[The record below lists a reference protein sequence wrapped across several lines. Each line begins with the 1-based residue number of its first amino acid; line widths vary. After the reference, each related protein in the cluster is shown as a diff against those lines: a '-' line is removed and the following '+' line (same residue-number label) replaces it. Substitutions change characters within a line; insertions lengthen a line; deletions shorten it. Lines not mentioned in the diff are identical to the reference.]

1 MISLTKILNKLY
13 LTKFSFYLLLAL
25 ILISFSITFYL
36 MLPNNNLVKNPL
48 QLQFFLLADVFF
60 VILLL
65 ALIIRQLILII
76 IYRRSQKDESK
87 LYIKFV
93 NLFTAMAVGPTIGLV
108 VITSL
113 FFNLEFRTWYG
124 GAVREAVVN
133 SNIVARDYENEIQA
147 EIISDT
153 QLIMRE
159 IIKVSRNN
167 EVNINSINQ
176 GLGEFINLRT
186 ISNIYLFNKS
196 GEIYL
201 NFKDQENKNFLLPSP
216 DIFQILDQNRVY
228 IFQLDKKSI
237 SAYKKINFLGD
248 IFMQVNRQ
256 LNTNIWDHI
265 AATKDAYNIYT
276 TKENESAGIQITYSM
291 IFVLFSIGFIL
302 IAVLIGFNL
311 ARRLSKPISNLIES
325 ANEISKG
332 NFDAKVSEIDQFEE
346 IKVLISSYNKMIVEI
361 ESKQN
366 LLIKKSNEDEEK
378 RLFIEAILS
387 LLTIGVVSLDSDF
400 NIIFFNQTTNGLFK
414 GTKILNNNNNFL
426 IIFPEWEKIFKNFK
440 KSKKIL
446 ENFQIEIPI
455 KDDLRSFNVRII
467 KEFKDNQINGYI
479 VAIDDTTSFILAEK
493 HAAWSDIARKIA
505 HEVKN
510 PLTPIKLSAER
521 IEKKYQNKEFEND
534 EIKILTNTISRQVD
548 DIGKLID
555 EFSSFA
561 RMPEPEIKL
570 DNLSKCLKESFLL
583 FSNSHKNIKFSINI
597 DNDKQDIYF
606 QFDKFQLSQCFNNL
620 IKNAVEAVEK
630 IPNPSVSINLCI
642 KNNKI
647 FIEVM
652 DNGIGIAKEMVNK
665 IFEPYFTTKN
675 KGTGLGL
682 SIVKKIIEDHNGK
695 IRIEKNKQM
704 AGTTSSIIFDNI
716 NV

>member
-1 MISLTKILNKLY
+1 MISFTKILNKLY

-36 MLPNNNLVKNPL
+36 LLPNNNLVKNPL
-48 QLQFFLLADVFF
+48 QLQYFLLADVFF

-76 IYRRSQKDESK
+76 IYRRNQKDESK

-93 NLFTAMAVGPTIGLV
+93 NLFTAMAVGPAIGLV
-108 VITSL
+108 IITSL

-159 IIKVSRNN
+159 IVKVSRNN

-176 GLGEFINLRT
+176 GLSEFINLRT

-201 NFKDQENKNFLLPSP
+201 NFKDQENKNFLLPSNE
-216 DIFQILDQNRVY
+216 IFEILDQNRVY
-228 IFQLDKKSI
+228 IFQLNKNSI
-237 SAYKKINFLGD
+237 SAYKKINFLGNV
-248 IFMQVNRQ
+248 FMQVNRE

-265 AATKDAYNIYT
+265 TATKEAYNIYT

-361 ESKQN
+361 ENKQN
-366 LLIKKSNEDEEK
+366 LLITKSNEDEEK

-387 LLTIGVVSLDSDF
+387 LLTIGVVSLDNNF
-400 NIIFFNQTTNGLFK
+400 NIIFFNKTTNKLFK
-414 GTKILNNNNNFL
+414 GTKTLDNNINFL
-426 IIFPEWEKIFKNFK
+426 SIFPEWNKIFNDFN
-440 KSKKIL
+440 KSNKIL
-446 ENFQIEIPI
+446 ENFQTEILI

-467 KEFKDNQINGYI
+467 KELKDNKINGFI
-479 VAIDDTTSFILAEK
+479 VALDDTTSFILAEK

-534 EIKILTNTISRQVD
+534 DIKILTNTISRQVD

-570 DNLSKCLKESFLL
+570 DNLSQCLMESYLL
-583 FSNSHKNIKFSINI
+583 FSNSHKSIKFNINK
-597 DNDKQDIYF
+597 DKEDIFF
-606 QFDKFQLSQCFNNL
+606 QFDKFQLTQCFNNL

-630 IPNPSVSINLCI
+630 IPNPSISINLSN
-642 KNNKI
+642 NNKI
-647 FIEVM
+647 NIEVI
-652 DNGIGIAKEMVNK
+652 DNGIGISKEMINK

-695 IRIEKNKQM
+695 IKIDKNKQM
-704 AGTTSSIIFDNI
+704 AGTTSLIIFDNI
-716 NV
+716 NA

>member
-1 MISLTKILNKLY
+1 
-13 LTKFSFYLLLAL
+13 
-25 ILISFSITFYL
+25 

-48 QLQFFLLADVFF
+48 QLQYFLLADVFF

-76 IYRRSQKDESK
+76 IYRRNQKDESK

-93 NLFTAMAVGPTIGLV
+93 NLFAAMAVGPAIGLV
-108 VITSL
+108 IITSL

-124 GAVREAVVN
+124 GAVRDAVVN

-159 IIKVSRNN
+159 IVKVSRNN

-176 GLGEFINLRT
+176 GLSEFINLRT
-186 ISNIYLFNKS
+186 ISNIYLFNRI

-201 NFKDQENKNFLLPSP
+201 NFKDQENKNFLLPSD
-216 DIFQILDQNRVY
+216 DIFEILDENRVY
-228 IFQLDKKSI
+228 IFQLSKNSI
-237 SAYKKINFLGD
+237 SAYKKINFLGEV
-248 IFMQVNRQ
+248 FMQVNRE
-256 LNTNIWDHI
+256 LNTNIWDHVS
-265 AATKDAYNIYT
+265 ATKDAYNIYT
-276 TKENESAGIQITYSM
+276 DIENESAGIQITYSM

-332 NFDAKVSEIDQFEE
+332 NFDAKVSEVDQFEE

-361 ESKQN
+361 ENKQN
-366 LLIKKSNEDEEK
+366 QLITKSNEDEEK

-387 LLTIGVVSLDSDF
+387 LLTIGVVSLDSNF
-400 NIIFFNQTTNGLFK
+400 NIIFFNQTTNTLFK
-414 GTKILNNNNNFL
+414 GTKKLENNINFL
-426 IIFPEWEKIFKNFK
+426 SNFPEWKKIFDNFN

-446 ENFQIEIPI
+446 ENFQTEILI
-455 KDDLRSFNVRII
+455 NDDLRNFNIRII
-467 KEFKDNQINGYI
+467 KEFKDDKINGYI

-493 HAAWSDIARKIA
+493 HAAWSDIAKKIA

-521 IEKKYQNKEFEND
+521 IEKKYQNKEFD
-534 EIKILTNTISRQVD
+534 TDDIKVLTGTISRQVD

-570 DNLSKCLKESFLL
+570 DNLSKCLNESFLL
-583 FSNSHKNIKFSINI
+583 FSNSHKNIKFNI
-597 DNDKQDIYF
+597 IKEKQDIYF
-606 QFDKFQLSQCFNNL
+606 QFDKFQISQCFNNL

-630 IPNPSVSINLCI
+630 IPNPSISINL
-642 KNNKI
+642 KTENNKF
-647 FIEVM
+647 FIQII
-652 DNGIGIAKEMVNK
+652 DNGIGISKEMANK

-695 IRIEKNKQM
+695 IKIDKNKQM
-704 AGTTSSIIFDNI
+704 AGTTSSIIFENL
-716 NV
+716 NA

>member
-48 QLQFFLLADVFF
+48 QLQYFLLADVFF

-65 ALIIRQLILII
+65 ALIIRQLILIV
-76 IYRRSQKDESK
+76 IYRRNKKDESK

-93 NLFTAMAVGPTIGLV
+93 NLFAAMAVGPTIGLV
-108 VITSL
+108 IITSL

-133 SNIVARDYENEIQA
+133 SNIVAKDYENEIQA

-159 IIKVSRNN
+159 IVKVSRNN

-176 GLGEFINLRT
+176 GLSEFINLRT
-186 ISNIYLFNKS
+186 ISNIYIFNRT

-201 NFKDQENKNFLLPSP
+201 NFKDSENKNFALPSM
-216 DIFQILDQNRVY
+216 DIFQALDQNRVY
-228 IFQLDKKSI
+228 IFQLNKNSI

-248 IFMQVNRQ
+248 VFMQVNRE
-256 LNTNIWDHI
+256 LNSNIWDHVT
-265 AATKDAYNIYT
+265 ATKEAYEIYT

-332 NFDAKVSEIDQFEE
+332 NFDSKVSEVDQFEE
-346 IKVLISSYNKMIVEI
+346 IKILISSYNKMIGEI
-361 ESKQN
+361 ENQQN
-366 LLIKKSNEDEEK
+366 QLIAKSNEDEEK

-400 NIIFFNQTTNGLFK
+400 KIIFFNQTTNTLFK
-414 GTKILNNNNNFL
+414 KTKYLENNKNFL
-426 IIFPEWEKIFKNFK
+426 TIFPEWNKIFYNFK

-446 ENFQIEIPI
+446 ENFQTEILI
-455 KDDLRSFNVRII
+455 KDDLRNFNVRII
-467 KEFKDNQINGYI
+467 KEFKDNKINGYI
-479 VAIDDTTSFILAEK
+479 VAMDDTTSFILAEK

-521 IEKKYQNKEFEND
+521 IEKKYKNKEFNND
-534 EIKILTNTISRQVD
+534 DIKLLTGTISRQVD

-561 RMPEPEIKL
+561 RMPEAEMKL
-570 DNLSKCLKESFLL
+570 DNISKCLNESFLL
-583 FSNSHKNIKFSINI
+583 FSN
-597 DNDKQDIYF
+597 
-606 QFDKFQLSQCFNNL
+606 
-620 IKNAVEAVEK
+620 
-630 IPNPSVSINLCI
+630 
-642 KNNKI
+642 
-647 FIEVM
+647 
-652 DNGIGIAKEMVNK
+652 
-665 IFEPYFTTKN
+665 
-675 KGTGLGL
+675 
-682 SIVKKIIEDHNGK
+682 
-695 IRIEKNKQM
+695 
-704 AGTTSSIIFDNI
+704 
-716 NV
+716 

>member
-13 LTKFSFYLLLAL
+13 LTKFSFYLLLIL

-36 MLPNNNLVKNPL
+36 MLPNNNLVKNPI
-48 QLQFFLLADVFF
+48 QLQYFLLADVFF

-76 IYRRSQKDESK
+76 IYKRNKKDESK

-93 NLFTAMAVGPTIGLV
+93 NLFAAMAVGPTIGLV

-159 IIKVSRNN
+159 IVKVSRNN

-176 GLGEFINLRT
+176 GLSEFINLRT
-186 ISNIYLFNKS
+186 ISNIYLFNRT

-201 NFKDQENKNFLLPSP
+201 NFKDKENQNFELPSAN
-216 DIFQILDQNRVY
+216 IFKTLDQNRVY
-228 IFQLDKKSI
+228 IFQLNKNSI

-248 IFMQVNRQ
+248 VFMQVNRE
-256 LNTNIWDHI
+256 LNSNIWDHVS
-265 AATKDAYNIYT
+265 ATKEAYNIYT

-311 ARRLSKPISNLIES
+311 ARKLSKPISNLIES

-361 ESKQN
+361 ENKQN
-366 LLIKKSNEDEEK
+366 QLIAKSNQDEEK

-387 LLTIGVVSLDSDF
+387 LLTIGVVSLDKDF
-400 NIIFFNQTTNGLFK
+400 NIIFFNQTTNVLFK
-414 GTKILNNNNNFL
+414 KTKSLENKENFL
-426 IIFPEWEKIFKNFK
+426 LIFPEWNKIFYNFK

-446 ENFQIEIPI
+446 ENFQTEILI
-455 KDDLRSFNVRII
+455 KDDLRNLNVRII
-467 KEFKDNQINGYI
+467 KEFKDNEINGYI

-521 IEKKYQNKEFEND
+521 IEKKYQNKEFDND
-534 EIKILTNTISRQVD
+534 DIKLLTGTISRQVD

-561 RMPEPEIKL
+561 RMPEAEIRL
-570 DNLSKCLKESFLL
+570 DNLSKSLNESFLL
-583 FSNSHKNIKFSINI
+583 FSNAHRDIKFNINLE
-597 DNDKQDIYF
+597 NKDIYF

-630 IPNPSVSINLCI
+630 IPNPSISISLNSQD
-642 KNNKI
+642 NKI
-647 FIEVM
+647 FIEII
-652 DNGIGIAKEMVNK
+652 DNGIGISKEMSSK

-704 AGTTSSIIFDNI
+704 AGTTSSILFENI

>member
-1 MISLTKILNKLY
+1 MISFTKILNKLY
-13 LTKFSFYLLLAL
+13 LTKFSFYLLLTL

-36 MLPNNNLVKNPL
+36 LLPNNNLVKNPL
-48 QLQFFLLADVFF
+48 QLQYFLLADVFF

-76 IYRRSQKDESK
+76 IYRRNQKDESK

-93 NLFTAMAVGPTIGLV
+93 NLFTAMAVGPAIGLV

-159 IIKVSRNN
+159 IVKVSRNN

-176 GLGEFINLRT
+176 GLSEFINLRT

-201 NFKDQENKNFLLPSP
+201 NFKDEENKNFLLPSNE
-216 DIFQILDQNRVY
+216 IFEILDQNRVY
-228 IFQLDKKSI
+228 IFQLNKNSI
-237 SAYKKINFLGD
+237 SAYKKINFLGNV
-248 IFMQVNRQ
+248 FMQVNRE

-265 AATKDAYNIYT
+265 TATKEAYNIYT
-276 TKENESAGIQITYSM
+276 TKENQSAGIQITYSM

-361 ESKQN
+361 ENKQN
-366 LLIKKSNEDEEK
+366 LLITKSNEDEEK

-387 LLTIGVVSLDSDF
+387 LLTIGVVSLDNNF
-400 NIIFFNQTTNGLFK
+400 NIIFFNKTTNNLFK
-414 GTKILNNNNNFL
+414 GTKTLDDNINFL
-426 IIFPEWEKIFKNFK
+426 SIFPEWNKIFNDFN
-440 KSKKIL
+440 KSNKIL
-446 ENFQIEIPI
+446 ENFQTEILI

-467 KEFKDNQINGYI
+467 KELKDNKINGFI
-479 VAIDDTTSFILAEK
+479 VALDDTTSFILAEK

-521 IEKKYQNKEFEND
+521 IEKKYKNKEFDND
-534 EIKILTNTISRQVD
+534 DIKILTNTISRQVD

-570 DNLSKCLKESFLL
+570 DNLSQCLMESYLL
-583 FSNSHKNIKFSINI
+583 FSNSHKNIKFNINK
-597 DNDKQDIYF
+597 DKEDIFF
-606 QFDKFQLSQCFNNL
+606 QFDKFQLTQCFNNL

-630 IPNPSVSINLCI
+630 IPNPSISINLSN
-642 KNNKI
+642 NNKI
-647 FIEVM
+647 NIEVI
-652 DNGIGIAKEMVNK
+652 DNGIGISKEMINK

-682 SIVKKIIEDHNGK
+682 SIVKKIIEDHNGT
-695 IRIEKNKQM
+695 IRIDKNKQM
-704 AGTTSSIIFDNI
+704 AGTTSLIIFENI
-716 NV
+716 NA

>member
-1 MISLTKILNKLY
+1 
-13 LTKFSFYLLLAL
+13 
-25 ILISFSITFYL
+25 

-48 QLQFFLLADVFF
+48 QLQYFLLADVFF

-76 IYRRSQKDESK
+76 IYRRNQKDESK

-93 NLFTAMAVGPTIGLV
+93 NLFAAMAVGPAIGLV
-108 VITSL
+108 IITSL

-124 GAVREAVVN
+124 GAVRDAVVN

-147 EIISDT
+147 ELISDT

-159 IIKVSRNN
+159 IVKVSRNN

-176 GLGEFINLRT
+176 GLSEFINLRT
-186 ISNIYLFNKS
+186 ISNIYLFNRI

-201 NFKDQENKNFLLPSP
+201 NFKDQENKNFLLPSE
-216 DIFQILDQNRVY
+216 DIFEILDENRVY
-228 IFQLDKKSI
+228 IFQLSKNSI
-237 SAYKKINFLGD
+237 SAYKKINFLGEV
-248 IFMQVNRQ
+248 FMQVNRE
-256 LNTNIWDHI
+256 LNTNIWDHVS
-265 AATKDAYNIYT
+265 ATKDAYNIYT
-276 TKENESAGIQITYSM
+276 DIENESAGIQITYSM

-332 NFDAKVSEIDQFEE
+332 NFDAKVSEVDQFEE

-361 ESKQN
+361 ENKQN
-366 LLIKKSNEDEEK
+366 QLITKSNEDEEK

-387 LLTIGVVSLDSDF
+387 LLTIGVVSLDSNF
-400 NIIFFNQTTNGLFK
+400 NIIFFNQTTNTLFK
-414 GTKILNNNNNFL
+414 GTKKLENNINFL
-426 IIFPEWEKIFKNFK
+426 SNFPEWKKIFDNFN

-446 ENFQIEIPI
+446 ENFQTEILI
-455 KDDLRSFNVRII
+455 NDDLRNFNIRII
-467 KEFKDNQINGYI
+467 KEFKDDKVNGYI

-493 HAAWSDIARKIA
+493 HAAWSDIAKKIA

-521 IEKKYQNKEFEND
+521 IEKKYQNKEFD
-534 EIKILTNTISRQVD
+534 TDDIKVLTGTISRQVD

-570 DNLSKCLKESFLL
+570 DNLSKCLNESFLL
-583 FSNSHKNIKFSINI
+583 FSNSHKNIKFNI
-597 DNDKQDIYF
+597 IKEKQDIYF
-606 QFDKFQLSQCFNNL
+606 QFDKFQISQCFNNL

-630 IPNPSVSINLCI
+630 IPNPSISINL
-642 KNNKI
+642 KTENNKF
-647 FIEVM
+647 FIQII
-652 DNGIGIAKEMVNK
+652 DNGIGISKEMANK

-695 IRIEKNKQM
+695 IKIDKNKQM
-704 AGTTSSIIFDNI
+704 AGTTSSIIFENL
-716 NV
+716 NA

>member
-1 MISLTKILNKLY
+1 
-13 LTKFSFYLLLAL
+13 
-25 ILISFSITFYL
+25 

-48 QLQFFLLADVFF
+48 QLQYFLLADVFF

-76 IYRRSQKDESK
+76 IYRRNQKDESK

-93 NLFTAMAVGPTIGLV
+93 NLFAAMAVGPAIGLV
-108 VITSL
+108 IITSL

-124 GAVREAVVN
+124 GAVRDAVVN

-147 EIISDT
+147 ELISDT

-159 IIKVSRNN
+159 IVKVSRNN

-176 GLGEFINLRT
+176 GLSEFINLRT
-186 ISNIYLFNKS
+186 ISNIYLFNRI

-201 NFKDQENKNFLLPSP
+201 NFKDQENKNFLLPSE
-216 DIFQILDQNRVY
+216 DIFEILDENRVY
-228 IFQLDKKSI
+228 IFQLSKNSI
-237 SAYKKINFLGD
+237 SAYKKINFLGEV
-248 IFMQVNRQ
+248 FMQVNRE
-256 LNTNIWDHI
+256 LNTNIWDHVS
-265 AATKDAYNIYT
+265 ATKDAYNIYT
-276 TKENESAGIQITYSM
+276 DIENESAGIQITYSM

-332 NFDAKVSEIDQFEE
+332 NFDAKVSEVDQFEE

-361 ESKQN
+361 ENKQN
-366 LLIKKSNEDEEK
+366 QLITKSNEDEEK

-387 LLTIGVVSLDSDF
+387 LLTIGVVSLDSNF
-400 NIIFFNQTTNGLFK
+400 NIIFFNQTTNTLFK
-414 GTKILNNNNNFL
+414 GTKKLENNINFL
-426 IIFPEWEKIFKNFK
+426 SNFPEWKKIFDNFN

-446 ENFQIEIPI
+446 ENFQTEILI
-455 KDDLRSFNVRII
+455 NDDLRNFNIRII
-467 KEFKDNQINGYI
+467 KEFKDDKINGYI

-493 HAAWSDIARKIA
+493 HAAWSDIAKKIA

-521 IEKKYQNKEFEND
+521 IEKKYQNKEFD
-534 EIKILTNTISRQVD
+534 TDDIKVLTGTISRQVD

-570 DNLSKCLKESFLL
+570 DNLSKCLNESFLL
-583 FSNSHKNIKFSINI
+583 FSNSHKNIKFNI
-597 DNDKQDIYF
+597 IKEKQDIYF
-606 QFDKFQLSQCFNNL
+606 QFDKFQISQCFNNL

-630 IPNPSVSINLCI
+630 IPNPSISINL
-642 KNNKI
+642 KTENNKF
-647 FIEVM
+647 FIQII
-652 DNGIGIAKEMVNK
+652 DNGIGISKEMANK

-695 IRIEKNKQM
+695 IKIDKNKQM
-704 AGTTSSIIFDNI
+704 AGTTSSIIFENL
-716 NV
+716 NA

>member
-1 MISLTKILNKLY
+1 
-13 LTKFSFYLLLAL
+13 
-25 ILISFSITFYL
+25 

-48 QLQFFLLADVFF
+48 QLQYFLLVDVFF

-76 IYRRSQKDESK
+76 IYSKNKKNESK

-93 NLFTAMAVGPTIGLV
+93 NLFAAMALGPAIGLV

-133 SNIVARDYENEIQA
+133 SNIVARNYENEIQA

-159 IIKVSRNN
+159 IVKVSKNN

-176 GLGEFINLRT
+176 ALSEFINLRT
-186 ISNIYLFNKS
+186 ISNIYLFNKT

-201 NFKDQENKNFLLPSP
+201 NFKDKENINFLKPSE
-216 DIFQILDQNRVY
+216 DIFKILDQNRVY
-228 IFQLDKKSI
+228 LFQVNKNSI
-237 SAYKKINFLGD
+237 SAYKKISFLGD
-248 IFMQVNRQ
+248 VFMQVNRQ

-265 AATKDAYNIYT
+265 AATKDAYKIYT
-276 TKENESAGIQITYSM
+276 TKENESAGIQVTYSM

-302 IAVLIGFNL
+302 IAILIGFNL

-325 ANEISKG
+325 ANEIAKG
-332 NFDAKVSEIDQFEE
+332 NFEAKVSEVDQFDE

-361 ESKQN
+361 ENQQN
-366 LLIKKSNEDEEK
+366 ELITKSNEDEEK

-387 LLTIGVVSLDSDF
+387 LLTIGVISLDSNF
-400 NIIFFNQTTNGLFK
+400 NIIFYNQTVISLFK
-414 GTKILNNNNNFL
+414 KTKKLKQNESFL
-426 IIFPEWEKIFKNFK
+426 KSFPEWDKIFKSFK
-440 KSKKIL
+440 KSSKIL
-446 ENFQIEIPI
+446 ENFQFEILVN
-455 KDDLRSFNVRII
+455 DDLRNFNVRII
-467 KEFKDNQINGYI
+467 KEFKEDIINGYV

-493 HAAWSDIARKIA
+493 HAAWSDIAKKIA

-521 IEKKYQNKEFEND
+521 IEKKYKDKDFEND
-534 EIKILTNTISRQVD
+534 DINVLTNTISRQVD

-561 RMPEPEIKL
+561 RMPEPEMKL
-570 DNLSKCLKESFLL
+570 DNLSKCLHDSYVL
-583 FSNSHKNIKFSINI
+583 FSNSHKNIKFEINLE
-597 DNDKQDIYF
+597 DKEIYF
-606 QFDKFQLSQCFNNL
+606 QFDNFQITQCFNNL

-630 IPNPSVSINLCI
+630 IPNPSIVVNLRV
-642 KNNKI
+642 NNNRI
-647 FIEVM
+647 YIEVL
-652 DNGIGIAKEMVNK
+652 DNGIGISKDTTIK

-682 SIVKKIIEDHNGK
+682 SIVKKIIEDHNGR

-704 AGTTSSIIFDNI
+704 AGTTSSIIFENL
-716 NV
+716 NA

>member
-1 MISLTKILNKLY
+1 
-13 LTKFSFYLLLAL
+13 
-25 ILISFSITFYL
+25 

-48 QLQFFLLADVFF
+48 QLQYFLLADVFF

-76 IYRRSQKDESK
+76 IYRRNQKDESK

-93 NLFTAMAVGPTIGLV
+93 NLFAAMAVGPAIGLV
-108 VITSL
+108 IITSL

-124 GAVREAVVN
+124 GAVRDAVVN

-147 EIISDT
+147 ELISDT

-159 IIKVSRNN
+159 IVKVSRNN

-176 GLGEFINLRT
+176 GLSEFINLRT
-186 ISNIYLFNKS
+186 ISNIYLFNRR

-201 NFKDQENKNFLLPSP
+201 NFKDQENKNFLLPSD
-216 DIFQILDQNRVY
+216 DIFEILDENRVY
-228 IFQLDKKSI
+228 IFQLSKNSI
-237 SAYKKINFLGD
+237 SAYKKINFLGEV
-248 IFMQVNRQ
+248 FMQVNRE
-256 LNTNIWDHI
+256 LNTNIWDHVS
-265 AATKDAYNIYT
+265 ATKDAYNIYT
-276 TKENESAGIQITYSM
+276 DIENESAGIQITYSM

-332 NFDAKVSEIDQFEE
+332 NFDAKVSEVDQFEE

-361 ESKQN
+361 ENKQN
-366 LLIKKSNEDEEK
+366 QLITKSNEDEEK

-387 LLTIGVVSLDSDF
+387 LLTIGVVSLDSNF
-400 NIIFFNQTTNGLFK
+400 NIIFFNQTTNTLFK
-414 GTKILNNNNNFL
+414 GTKKLENNINFL
-426 IIFPEWEKIFKNFK
+426 SNFPEWKKIFDNFN

-446 ENFQIEIPI
+446 ENFQTEILI
-455 KDDLRSFNVRII
+455 NDDLRNFNIRII
-467 KEFKDNQINGYI
+467 KEFKDDKINGYI

-493 HAAWSDIARKIA
+493 HAAWSDIAKKIA

-521 IEKKYQNKEFEND
+521 IEKKYQNKEFD
-534 EIKILTNTISRQVD
+534 TDDIKVLTGTISRQVD

-570 DNLSKCLKESFLL
+570 DNLSKCLNESFLL
-583 FSNSHKNIKFSINI
+583 FSNSHKNIKFNI
-597 DNDKQDIYF
+597 IKEKQDIYF
-606 QFDKFQLSQCFNNL
+606 QFDKFQISQCFNNL

-630 IPNPSVSINLCI
+630 IPNPSISINL
-642 KNNKI
+642 KTENNKF
-647 FIEVM
+647 FIQII
-652 DNGIGIAKEMVNK
+652 DNGIGISKEMANK

-695 IRIEKNKQM
+695 IKIDKNKQM
-704 AGTTSSIIFDNI
+704 AGTTSSIIFENL
-716 NV
+716 NA

>member
-48 QLQFFLLADVFF
+48 QLQYFLLADVFF

-65 ALIIRQLILII
+65 ALIIRQLILIV
-76 IYRRSQKDESK
+76 IYRRNKKDESK

-93 NLFTAMAVGPTIGLV
+93 NLFAAMAVGPTIGLV
-108 VITSL
+108 IITSL

-159 IIKVSRNN
+159 IVKVSRNN

-176 GLGEFINLRT
+176 GLSEFINLRT
-186 ISNIYLFNKS
+186 ISNIYIFNRT

-201 NFKDQENKNFLLPSP
+201 NFKDSENKNFALPSM
-216 DIFQILDQNRVY
+216 DIFQTLDQNRVY
-228 IFQLDKKSI
+228 IFQLNKNSI

-248 IFMQVNRQ
+248 VFMQVNRE
-256 LNTNIWDHI
+256 LNSNIWDHVT
-265 AATKDAYNIYT
+265 ATKEAYEIYT

-332 NFDAKVSEIDQFEE
+332 NFDSKVSEVDQFEE
-346 IKVLISSYNKMIVEI
+346 IKILISSYNKMIGEI
-361 ESKQN
+361 ENQQN
-366 LLIKKSNEDEEK
+366 QLIAKSNEDEEK

-387 LLTIGVVSLDSDF
+387 LLTIGVISLDSDF
-400 NIIFFNQTTNGLFK
+400 KIIFFNQTTNTLFK
-414 GTKILNNNNNFL
+414 KTKYLENNKNFL
-426 IIFPEWEKIFKNFK
+426 TIFPEWNKIFYNFE

-446 ENFQIEIPI
+446 ENFQTEILI
-455 KDDLRSFNVRII
+455 KDDLRNFNVRII
-467 KEFKDNQINGYI
+467 KEFKDNKINGYI
-479 VAIDDTTSFILAEK
+479 VAMDDTTSFILAEK

-521 IEKKYQNKEFEND
+521 IEKKYKNKEFNND
-534 EIKILTNTISRQVD
+534 DIKLLTGTISRQVD

-561 RMPEPEIKL
+561 RMPEAEMKL
-570 DNLSKCLKESFLL
+570 DNISKCLNESFLL
-583 FSNSHKNIKFSINI
+583 FSNSHRNIKFNI
-597 DNDKQDIYF
+597 ILEKKDVYF

-630 IPNPSVSINLCI
+630 IPNPSISINLKSI
-642 KNNKI
+642 DQKI
-647 FIEVM
+647 FIEVI
-652 DNGIGIAKEMVNK
+652 DNGVGISKEMINK
-665 IFEPYFTTKN
+665 IFEPYFTTKS

-695 IRIEKNKQM
+695 IRIEKNKHM
-704 AGTTSSIIFDNI
+704 AGTTSSISFDNI

>member
-1 MISLTKILNKLY
+1 
-13 LTKFSFYLLLAL
+13 
-25 ILISFSITFYL
+25 

-48 QLQFFLLADVFF
+48 QLQYFLLADVFF

-76 IYRRSQKDESK
+76 IYRRNQKDESK

-93 NLFTAMAVGPTIGLV
+93 NLFAAMAVGPAIGLV
-108 VITSL
+108 IITSL

-124 GAVREAVVN
+124 GAVRDAVVN

-159 IIKVSRNN
+159 IVKVSRNN

-176 GLGEFINLRT
+176 GLSEFINLRT
-186 ISNIYLFNKS
+186 ISNIYLFNRI

-201 NFKDQENKNFLLPSP
+201 NFKDQENKNFLLPSD
-216 DIFQILDQNRVY
+216 DIFEILDENRVY
-228 IFQLDKKSI
+228 IFQLSKNSI
-237 SAYKKINFLGD
+237 SAYKKINFLGEV
-248 IFMQVNRQ
+248 FMQVNRE
-256 LNTNIWDHI
+256 LNTNIWDHVS
-265 AATKDAYNIYT
+265 ATKDAYNIYT
-276 TKENESAGIQITYSM
+276 DIENESAGIQITYSM

-332 NFDAKVSEIDQFEE
+332 NFDAKVSEVDQFEE

-361 ESKQN
+361 ENKQN
-366 LLIKKSNEDEEK
+366 QLITKSNEDEEK

-387 LLTIGVVSLDSDF
+387 LLTIGVVSLDSNF
-400 NIIFFNQTTNGLFK
+400 NIIFFNQTTNTLFK
-414 GTKILNNNNNFL
+414 GTKKLENNLNFL
-426 IIFPEWEKIFKNFK
+426 SNFPEWKKIFDNFN

-446 ENFQIEIPI
+446 ENFQTEILI
-455 KDDLRSFNVRII
+455 NDDLRNFNIRII
-467 KEFKDNQINGYI
+467 KEFKDDKINGYI

-493 HAAWSDIARKIA
+493 HAAWSDIAKKIA

-521 IEKKYQNKEFEND
+521 IEKKYQNKEFD
-534 EIKILTNTISRQVD
+534 TDDIKVLTGTISRQVD

-570 DNLSKCLKESFLL
+570 DNLSKCLNESFLL
-583 FSNSHKNIKFSINI
+583 FSNSHKNIKFNI
-597 DNDKQDIYF
+597 IKEKQDIYF
-606 QFDKFQLSQCFNNL
+606 QFDKFQISQCFNNL

-630 IPNPSVSINLCI
+630 IPNPSISINL
-642 KNNKI
+642 KTENNKF
-647 FIEVM
+647 FIQII
-652 DNGIGIAKEMVNK
+652 DNGIGISKEMANK

-695 IRIEKNKQM
+695 IKIDKNKQM
-704 AGTTSSIIFDNI
+704 AGTTSSIIFENL
-716 NV
+716 NA

>member
-48 QLQFFLLADVFF
+48 QLQYFLLADVFF

-65 ALIIRQLILII
+65 ALIIRQLILIV
-76 IYRRSQKDESK
+76 IYRRNKKDESK

-93 NLFTAMAVGPTIGLV
+93 NLFAAMAVGPTIGLV
-108 VITSL
+108 IITSL

-159 IIKVSRNN
+159 IVKVSRNN

-176 GLGEFINLRT
+176 GLSEFINLRT
-186 ISNIYLFNKS
+186 ISNIYIFNRT

-201 NFKDQENKNFLLPSP
+201 NFKDSENKNFALPSM
-216 DIFQILDQNRVY
+216 DIFQTLDQNRVY
-228 IFQLDKKSI
+228 IFQLNKNSI

-248 IFMQVNRQ
+248 VFMQVNRE
-256 LNTNIWDHI
+256 LNSNIWDHVT
-265 AATKDAYNIYT
+265 ATKEAYEIYT

-332 NFDAKVSEIDQFEE
+332 NFDSKVSEVDQFEE
-346 IKVLISSYNKMIVEI
+346 IKILISSYNKMIGEI
-361 ESKQN
+361 ENQQN
-366 LLIKKSNEDEEK
+366 QLIAKSNEDEEK

-400 NIIFFNQTTNGLFK
+400 KIIFFNQTTNTLFK
-414 GTKILNNNNNFL
+414 KTKYLENNKNFL
-426 IIFPEWEKIFKNFK
+426 TIFPEWNKIFYNFE

-446 ENFQIEIPI
+446 ENFQTEILI
-455 KDDLRSFNVRII
+455 KDDLRNFNVRII
-467 KEFKDNQINGYI
+467 KEFKDNKINGYI
-479 VAIDDTTSFILAEK
+479 VAMDDTTSFILAEK

-521 IEKKYQNKEFEND
+521 IEKKYKNKEFNND
-534 EIKILTNTISRQVD
+534 DIKLLTGTISRQVD

-561 RMPEPEIKL
+561 RMPEAEMKL
-570 DNLSKCLKESFLL
+570 DNISKCLNESFLL
-583 FSNSHKNIKFSINI
+583 FSNSHRNIKFNI
-597 DNDKQDIYF
+597 ILEKKDIYF

-630 IPNPSVSINLCI
+630 IPNPSISINLKSI
-642 KNNKI
+642 DQKI
-647 FIEVM
+647 FIEVI
-652 DNGIGIAKEMVNK
+652 DNGVGISKEMINK
-665 IFEPYFTTKN
+665 IFEPYFTTKS

-695 IRIEKNKQM
+695 IRIEKNKNM
-704 AGTTSSIIFDNI
+704 AGTTSSISFDNI